1 MKNLLG
7 LLFVLMMGLSVGCSS
22 SKGKVEASG
31 GSTSFGRA
39 GAGGAGGVPFKDWSV
54 STGGSDSGASGSGGS
69 NPYFGDLFAHP
80 YYDPNDPCSLA
91 IPWVTG
97 INTNIVAGDLVQYKD
112 KVYKYGGGCD
122 PLTWTQEACIP
133 ATTVEWCAKCW
144 TVTDT
149 VCPIIDVTMIPDVA
163 KDAGTGAR

>member
-1 MKNLLG
+1 MKNHTR
-7 LLFVLMMGLSVGCSS
+7 LLFILMTALLVGCSS

-31 GSTSFGRA
+31 GNTSFGGA
-39 GAGGAGGVPFKDWSV
+39 GTGAGGTGGVPFKNWGEGGSD
-54 STGGSDSGASGSGGS
+54 GGSDSGGS
-69 NPYFGDLFAHP
+69 NKYFGDLFANP

-122 PLTWTQEACIP
+122 ALTWTQEACIP

-149 VCPIIDVTMIPDVA
+149 VCPVIDVTVIPDVA
-163 KDAGTGAR
+163 TDAGADAR